1 MTPALYPN
9 ARRIAIGYTSHEMES
24 PLLARRR
31 FLQLSAAAAGVSL
44 AAAPPRPPNIVMI
57 YVDDLGYGDLG
68 CYGSS
73 IRTPNLDRMAA
84 EGVRFTQ
91 FYSANP
97 VCSPARAALLTGRY
111 PTRTGV
117 PNVIMA
123 PDKTGLSMS
132 ETTLAALLKP
142 QGYKTMCIGKWHLG
156 HQPQYLPTNRGFDE
170 YYGIPYSNDM
180 TPRPLMHNT
189 EVLEE
194 PAVLETL
201 TPRYTQ
207 QALQFIERSK
217 NSPFFLYMPHT
228 FPHIP
233 LAASPRFRGK
243 SPLGLYGDVVEELDW
258 SVGEVLAKL
267 KQTGLDNQTLVMFSS
282 DNGPW
287 YQGSPGQL
295 RGRKGS
301 TYEGG
306 VREPFLARF
315 PGRIPRGTVC
325 RGIAGTIDIV
335 PTVARLTG
343 AALPKLPVDGIDI
356 WPLLSAARPSL
367 EREAL
372 LYFDGWNLQCARLGK
387 WKLHVA
393 RYNTFAY
400 SPAPAGRQNQSAAA
414 TSGVV
419 RHRARPYGSLRRR
432 PGEPH
437 RRRRNHRPHR
447 PPDRRLSR
455 GSQRSVGTDPH
466 PPDRGP
472 PRWRPARPR
481 ARQVAR
487 ERAPCRIGYTISYA
501 ENRRARGPGCTR
513 SPGAA

>member
-1 MTPALYPN
+1 MTPALYSN
-9 ARRIAIGYTSHEMES
+9 ARSIAIGYTSDEMES

-68 CYGSS
+68 CYGSN

-123 PDKTGLSMS
+123 PDKTGLSPS

-189 EVLEE
+189 EILEE

-201 TPRYTQ
+201 TPRYTR

-217 NSPFFLYMPHT
+217 DSPFFLYMPHT

-356 WPLLSAARPSL
+356 WPLLSGARPSL

-400 SPAPAGRQNQSAAA
+400 SPAPAGGRINLPLQHPELYDIEHDPTEAYDAAPENPA
-414 TSGVV
+414 IVAEIT
-419 RHRARPYGSLRRR
+419 ARI
-432 PGEPH
+432 
-437 RRRRNHRPHR
+437 
-447 PPDRRLSR
+447 DRLIA
-455 GSQRSVGTDPH
+455 GFPEEVKQAWAQT
-466 PPDRGP
+466 
-472 PRWRPARPR
+472 R
-481 ARQVAR
+481 ARQTTDRPAGALP
-487 ERAPCRIGYTISYA
+487 APA
-501 ENRRARGPGCTR
+501 P
-513 SPGAA
+513 PK